1 MAITSMTCVYC
12 GQNDQNVPLLQFAF
26 QGEYFWIC
34 PQHLP
39 ILIHHPEQLA
49 SKLPG
54 LEQINPGGG
63 SA

>member
-1 MAITSMTCVYC
+1 MATASMTCVYC
-12 GQNDQNVPLLQFAF
+12 GQNDQNVPLLEFTF
-26 QGEYFWIC
+26 QGEHSWIC

-49 SKLPG
+49 GKLPG
-54 LEQINPGGG
+54 LGQVNPVGG